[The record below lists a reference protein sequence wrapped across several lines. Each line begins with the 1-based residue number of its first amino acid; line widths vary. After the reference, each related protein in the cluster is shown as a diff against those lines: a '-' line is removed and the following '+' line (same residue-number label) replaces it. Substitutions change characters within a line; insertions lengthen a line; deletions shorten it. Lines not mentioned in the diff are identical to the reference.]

1 MKIALGADHRGFGLK
16 ENLRAFLQK
25 AGHQTLDLGTESEES
40 VDYPDFAL
48 RVGQAVTSGQ
58 ADQGIAVC
66 WSGNGMMIAANKVR
80 GVRAALALNPEMA
93 QLAREHNDAN
103 ILTLPAKYVSPEEA
117 MKIVEAWLKASFAGG
132 RHTRRVEKI
141 KEAERVSG

>member
-1 MKIALGADHRGFGLK
+1 VKIALGADHRGFALK

-25 AGHQTLDLGTESEES
+25 AGYQTVDLGTESEES
-40 VDYPDFAL
+40 VDYPDFAM
-48 RVGQAVTSGQ
+48 RVGQAVASGQ

-66 WSGNGMMIAANKVR
+66 WSGNGMMIAANKVK

-103 ILTLPAKYVSPEEA
+103 ILTLAAKYVSAAEA
-117 MKIVEAWLKASFAGG
+117 MKIVEAWLKTSFAGG